1 MGKTVPQPAPES
13 SHASKRVLVID
24 DNKDSADGI
33 RMLLESEGHRT
44 ECAYDGQVGLALART
59 FEPEV
64 VLLDIGLPGM
74 TGFEVAKKLRRLR
87 SGRPFKLVA
96 ITGYAYLE
104 EHIAAA
110 GFDGYRLKPVAF
122 EALREFL

>member
-1 MGKTVPQPAPES
+1 MGKTVPQSAPES
-13 SHASKRVLVID
+13 NHASKRILVID

-33 RMLLESEGHRT
+33 RLLLESEGHQT
-44 ECAYDGQVGLALART
+44 ECAYDGQVGLALVRT
-59 FEPEV
+59 FKPEV

-74 TGFEVAKKLRRLR
+74 TGFEVAKKLRRLQ

-104 EHIAAA
+104 KHIAAA

-122 EALREFL
+122 ETLREFL